1 VKLLR
6 RDAKAASLELAAK
19 NRGEGFN
26 SNNQS
31 NHYPYYALHIRRGDF
46 QYKEVSPHNALSLYS
61 LNPSSL
67 IVLFVFDNILC
78 ILYVVRN
85 ACSYASPL
93 DAYYVIMVL
102 RLIHR

>member
-46 QYKEVSPHNALSLYS
+46 QFKDVKHQLHTHSCIFSLST
-61 LNPSSL
+61 
-67 IVLFVFDNILC
+67 
-78 ILYVVRN
+78 RK
-85 ACSYASPL
+85 
-93 DAYYVIMVL
+93 
-102 RLIHR
+102 